1 MGGSD
6 RGQDERRWRPRP
18 LLSFTLRAV
27 SVLVP
32 AAVGAASAYAFVG
45 VLPMPAGIAL
55 IPWAL
60 GLVATSTIA
69 TAIAERL
76 GKRFLPLA
84 VLFRLS
90 LVFPDKAPSRFVM
103 ARGAGNIRQLEKR
116 IRDARDHGVDAEP
129 VRAAEQILALVAAL
143 SAHDRKTRGHS
154 ERVRAFTDLVAGELK
169 LTETDRDRL
178 RWAALLHDV
187 GKIHVPARILN
198 KPGRP
203 DAREWETL
211 QAHPSMGARIAAP
224 LLPWLGTWGDAI
236 EQHHERFDGG
246 GYPHALSG
254 MDISLAARIVSV
266 ADSFEVMTAARS
278 YKKPMSVPAARR
290 ELAACAGGQ
299 FDPAIVR
306 AFLSLSLGRLWWT
319 VGPMSWTALA
329 PILGPVQRASGQLA
343 AAATGATAAVVV
355 GVGGFLP
362 VMTGTAAAS
371 GPPVSAR
378 VPVDAS
384 VDPVSAGDVADD
396 DRAQR
401 RDRIE
406 RRDRRG
412 RRPRRCS
419 RQGIGLRGGPGRRRG
434 IGRPGGG
441 DDGGGGG
448 VVGVVDVDPPGETL
462 DDVVGGATQAVDD
475 VVDGAAGTV
484 NEVVDGTTDA
494 LDDLLGGTGVSDLLD
509 EPVEDVTDLLGGL
522 LG

>member
-6 RGQDERRWRPRP
+6 RREDEQRWRPRP

-69 TAIAERL
+69 TAIAERI

-116 IRDARDHGVDAEP
+116 IRDAREHGVDAEP
-129 VRAAEQILALVAAL
+129 ARAAEQILALVAAL

-169 LTETDRDRL
+169 LTDTDRDRL

-254 MDISLAARIVSV
+254 MEISLAARIVSV

-329 PILGPVQRASGQLA
+329 PILGPVQRAGGQLA

-371 GPPVSAR
+371 GPPASAR
-378 VPVDAS
+378 VPVEAS
-384 VDPVSAGDVADD
+384 VDPASGIDVADD
-396 DRAQR
+396 DL
-401 RDRIE
+401 
-406 RRDRRG
+406 
-412 RRPRRCS
+412 PTK
-419 RQGIGLRGGPGRRRG
+419 GIGSSAGTDGDGDHRGVPGTG
-434 IGRPGGG
+434 SGSGENP
-441 DDGGGGG
+441 GGGGG
-448 VVGVVDVDPPGETL
+448 SGGSGGGGGGGGGGGVVDVDPPGQTL
-462 DDVVGGATQAVDD
+462 DVVVGGATQAVDD

-484 NEVVDGTTDA
+484 NGVVDETTDVV
-494 LDDLLGGTGVSDLLD
+494 DDLLGGSGVSDLLD
-509 EPVEDVTDLLGGL
+509 EPVEDITDLLGGL